1 MRNLQILK
9 LGLATCAAT
18 LAAAGGVQASVIAT
32 LTFDTPTA
40 TVANNV
46 NIPVYVTLALD
57 PLSDPLSTDA
67 SGNVPLAILSAQ
79 NLIDLAGTTPNVII
93 NNSFRCSGTFTSGC
107 GPGAYAFNFNF
118 AAPSFVDPPN
128 LNLAPGSATSFLF
141 GNFSPVGGHAA
152 PGTYTFYN
160 AAFVY
165 ERYDPSAPPG
175 QQFHFS
181 TIADTC
187 PTEQAACAFQRT
199 VFGVS
204 GTPEPTGWAMML
216 TGFGLVGGGLRRRRT
231 GDAGAA

>member
-9 LGLATCAAT
+9 LGVAACAAA
-18 LAAAGGVQASVIAT
+18 LAGGVQASVIAT
-32 LTFDTPTA
+32 LTFDTPTG

-57 PLSDPLSTDA
+57 PMSDPLTTDA
-67 SGNVPLAILSAQ
+67 SGHVPVGILSPQ
-79 NLIDLAGTTPNVII
+79 NLIDLAGTMPNVII
-93 NNSFRCSGTFTSGC
+93 NNSYRCSGTFTNIC
-107 GPGAYAFNFNF
+107 GPGAYAFNFNY
-118 AAPSFVDPPN
+118 APPSFIDPPN
-128 LNLAPGSATSFLF
+128 LSLAPGSATSFLF
-141 GNFSPVGGHAA
+141 GTFSPVGGHAA
-152 PGTYTFYN
+152 PGTYTFYD

-165 ERYDPSAPPG
+165 ERYDPMAPTG

-181 TIADTC
+181 TIAETC